1 MTTGTDTTT
10 PICTSC
16 CTTNQPVIAEG
27 PHAPSAANKF
37 APRNATAKAD
47 VILCI
52 GKIKASVHRR
62 DLGPLG
68 LQLFGYFLNSSLTLP
83 QVMPP
88 WHYDNLTNFADA
100 AASQVILLAFPGTR
114 GIDENANAVDHHADT
129 ANSGSSLLQ
138 LFYCTP
144 QVEDVQDDKSRNKD
158 QTREA
163 RIDLVV
169 HRGHEQTSKVNM
181 HQAPRGR
188 LPNGSLK
195 GSP

>member
-1 MTTGTDTTT
+1 MHRVRQTNLLREMPQRKLTLSSASGRSK
-10 PICTSC
+10 PQCTEE
-16 CTTNQPVIAEG
+16 IW
-27 PHAPSAANKF
+27 APWACSYLAIS
-37 APRNATAKAD
+37 D
-47 VILCI
+47 
-52 GKIKASVHRR
+52 
-62 DLGPLG
+62 
-68 LQLFGYFLNSSLTLP
+68 SSLTLP

-138 LFYCTP
+138 RFYCTP

-169 HRGHEQTSKVNM
+169 HRGHEQTSKVKM

-195 GSP
+195 GFPIEDLFTLPESPPP